1 MMLVIGTLLAPAAL
15 LVIVG
20 GEALAFAFLAR
31 RWRAVRA
38 SRGQASVEAVGLA
51 ALLLVLG
58 VGLVGRALV
67 DGRGLRTAL
76 GRAAVAQAALG
87 GGDAAAASA
96 EGLRAAALA
105 LPGADGPA
113 AVAVALLARGIRE
126 TSPNFGPAVAIFTDG
141 NAEPWCADFVS
152 YVLLRAGRPF
162 SGGASGGW
170 RIPWVPDIEAWFR
183 ARGRWFDRG
192 FRRAAPRRRR
202 ELLLGPHGHRRR
214 GPRSARS

>member
-1 MMLVIGTLLAPAAL
+1 
-15 LVIVG
+15 
-20 GEALAFAFLAR
+20 
-31 RWRAVRA
+31 VRA

-67 DGRGLRTAL
+67 DGRGLRAAL
-76 GRAAVAQAALG
+76 GRAAVAQAPLG
-87 GGDAAAASA
+87 GGGAASA
-96 EGLRAAALA
+96 SAEDLRAAALA
-105 LPGADGPA
+105 LPAADGPA

-162 SGGASGGW
+162 TGGASGGW

-183 ARGRWFDRG
+183 ARGRWFDRA
-192 FRRAAPRRRR
+192 FAAP
-202 ELLLGPHGHRRR
+202 LPGDVVNFSWGHTGIVVAVR
-214 GPRSARS
+214 GAALVTVEGNHADAVATRAIADWRSDAQIVGFGRP